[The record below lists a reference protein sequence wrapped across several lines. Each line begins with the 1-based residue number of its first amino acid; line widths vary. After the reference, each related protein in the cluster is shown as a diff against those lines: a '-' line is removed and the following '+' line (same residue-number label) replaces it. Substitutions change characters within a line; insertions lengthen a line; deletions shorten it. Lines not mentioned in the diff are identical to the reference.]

1 MSVGE
6 RGVEAADGRL
16 RVFISSSAGEL
27 AEERQ
32 AVRSAVR
39 TLRLTPV
46 LSELGAAPEAASPEQ
61 CDVFV
66 GVYWQSYGW
75 TSPDAQVSGLEDEYR
90 RDVRLAAL
98 NILFDLYELQ
108 GVENGR
114 PVGQTLV
121 EAGAVRRGDRQVPV
135 FALVVLGTH

>member
-75 TSPDAQVSGLEDEYR
+75 TSPDAQVSGLEDEYLR
-90 RDVRLAAL
+90 S
-98 NILFDLYELQ
+98 
-108 GVENGR
+108 GGR
-114 PVGQTLV
+114 PRLIYVK
-121 EAGAVRRGDRQVPV
+121 EPAPERER
-135 FALVVLGTH
+135 ALERLLGR